1 MEGLSTEQG
10 GAIKTR
16 RWTMTDAA
24 CEERE
29 GERWIYKSLITLQQT
44 ANNHGAD
51 KRQENGS
58 AAIFVAAAKLIVFSF
73 FLSFFL
79 KKKTS
84 RNKTSNSW
92 KEIIFHNFF
101 PQKKFNVQFIFVCN
115 T

>member
-58 AAIFVAAAKLIVFSF
+58 AAIFVAAAKLIIFSF
-73 FLSFFL
+73 FLFFS
-79 KKKTS
+79 KKKKLS
-84 RNKTSNSW
+84 K
-92 KEIIFHNFF
+92 
-101 PQKKFNVQFIFVCN
+101 
-115 T
+115 